1 MKSLS
6 YSSVS
11 MYLQCPRM
19 FEYRYV
25 RKLPVLSVGAALIQ
39 GSAYHAAMAA
49 AMTEKLYQGLPLSLT
64 ETLDVYST
72 SFNQQMT
79 KYESEGTNIDW
90 GGIYSAE
97 WKDKLVPL
105 IKLYYND
112 YVKELKPKAIEV
124 YKKVMVGGIPVSGRI
139 DLILTNGKVID
150 HKVSGRT
157 MSQLDADRDLQVT
170 FYAMLEDA
178 PIEFD
183 FHMAVTTKEPK
194 IVCVSTKRTVK
205 NIIWCK
211 NLVRK
216 VWEGINS
223 GIFAPNPTT
232 YRCSPSFCSFQD
244 YCANDCGE
252 PYAQP
257 SADDNELPWED

>member
-11 MYLQCPRM
+11 MFLQCQRM
-19 FEYRYV
+19 FEYRYI
-25 RKLPVLSVGAALIQ
+25 RKLPVPSVGAALIQ

-49 AMTEKLYQGLPLSLT
+49 TMAEKLHQDLPLSLD

-72 SFNQQMT
+72 SFNQQMA
-79 KYESEGTNIDW
+79 KYGAEGTNVDW
-90 GGIYSAE
+90 EGIYSGE

-112 YVKELKPKAIEV
+112 YVKELEPKAVEM
-124 YKKVMVGGIPVSGRI
+124 YKKVMISGIPVSGRI
-139 DLILTNGKVID
+139 DLILNSGKVID
-150 HKVSGRT
+150 HKVSSKT
-157 MSQLDADRDLQVT
+157 MSQFDADKDLQVT
-170 FYAMLEDA
+170 FYAILEDA
-178 PIEFD
+178 PINFD

-194 IVCVSTKRTVK
+194 IVPVSTKRTIK
-205 NIIWCK
+205 DIIWCK
-211 NLVRK
+211 NLIRK

-232 YRCSPSFCSFQD
+232 YRCSPKWCSFQD
-244 YCANDCGE
+244 YCSNDRGE
-252 PYAQP
+252 FYAAP
-257 SADDNELPWED
+257 IEDSDELPWED